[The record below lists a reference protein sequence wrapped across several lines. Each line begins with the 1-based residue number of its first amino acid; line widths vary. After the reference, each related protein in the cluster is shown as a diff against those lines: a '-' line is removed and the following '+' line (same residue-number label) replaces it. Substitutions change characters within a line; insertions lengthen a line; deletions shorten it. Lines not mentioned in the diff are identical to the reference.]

1 MQFGFDKCA
10 VLKMKSG
17 NQVHCDGIDLE
28 GGVVTEEA
36 DEERYKYP
44 GILQRGDIWNKGEL
58 DKIDRETK
66 NCKICMEVYTD
77 ALPLTGCTYEEL
89 REVEGF

>member
-28 GGVVTEEA
+28 GGVATEEA
-36 DEERYKYP
+36 DEER
-44 GILQRGDIWNKGEL
+44 
-58 DKIDRETK
+58 
-66 NCKICMEVYTD
+66 
-77 ALPLTGCTYEEL
+77 
-89 REVEGF
+89 